1 VIHLDAHVAIWAYA
15 GRSRLSSS
23 ARRLLGGNACQISPI
38 VLLEID
44 LLYELRRVGD
54 DAAAILA
61 RLTQQIDLTVCETPF
76 TRVVDTARAFAWT
89 RDPFDRLIV
98 ANAMA
103 ERAQLL
109 TADATILANFK
120 DAVW

>member
-1 VIHLDAHVAIWAYA
+1 MIHLDAHIAVWALA
-15 GRSRLSSS
+15 SRGRLSSA
-23 ARRLLGGNACQISPI
+23 ARRLLGQETCQVSPI
-38 VLLEID
+38 VLLEIET
-44 LLYELRRVGD
+44 LFELRRVVSDG
-54 DAAAILA
+54 AETLG
-61 RLTQQIDLTVCETPF
+61 RLGQQIGLTMCETPF
-76 TRVVDTARAFAWT
+76 SQVIGTARTFAWT